1 MRAHLFWDVEWL
13 SFTSGAPRT
22 IVYLKSCIIIYIY
35 IYIITNYIILL
46 YLYAYLFDCEMC
58 QYTYSINDVKMVK
71 PVHLSRSLELL
82 FIQKNTAANTQ
93 DFRPRCWTA
102 SRIWL
107 MMGINFSISPPSNR
121 WSYHV
126 TRLRW
131 RLLFVAKWWLVV
143 GLPWSNKIWPDCSEV
158 SFTQART
165 RVLRVPVA
173 CRWLLNFLAIQCR
186 WTPKSCFLIDSPPV
200 IWGCKVHD
208 SRMNGPFPHKDFFYL
223 SPSRGVFVVLRSSV
237 LLREKGW

>member
-1 MRAHLFWDVEWL
+1 MCVPSILRCCVAFFHEWC
-13 SFTSGAPRT
+13 APYQCLPK
-22 IVYLKSCIIIYIY
+22 IMYHNINIYIY
-35 IYIITNYIILL
+35 IYLYTCLIVKCVNVDYIIHI
-46 YLYAYLFDCEMC
+46 
-58 QYTYSINDVKMVK
+58 QSNVKMVK
-71 PVHLSRSLELL
+71 HVHLSRSLELL

-107 MMGINFSISPPSNR
+107 MMGINFSISPPSKR

-131 RLLFVAKWWLVV
+131 RLLLVAKWWQVV
-143 GLPWSNKIWPDCSEV
+143 GLPWSNKIWPDWSEV
-158 SFTQART
+158 SFTQAQT

-186 WTPKSCFLIDSPPV
+186 WTPKSCFWIDSPPV
-200 IWGCKVHD
+200 IWRDAK
-208 SRMNGPFPHKDFFYL
+208 F
-223 SPSRGVFVVLRSSV
+223 
-237 LLREKGW
+237 